1 MGKSEFEI
9 MNDNDFENMLE
20 NSVTDDLLPEEI
32 VNNVTP
38 WKKAMKR
45 ILWGIAL
52 STVTFNFLYLN
63 YILPAIGIMLSF
75 FGYRALRCE
84 NKWFKMCFAVS
95 AGRAAYFF
103 SKLVLNTT
111 IIKSYDI
118 VFKILFVFDVAVSV
132 LMVFEFFCLWRGL
145 RAAQKKAGISV
156 HCGSAFMLM
165 LWYAVLCVL
174 AFIGY
179 SGFVIITVMLIG
191 YIFIIVSVYRLSKTF
206 DKVGY
211 SFKTAFIK
219 ISNKCIVLILVLAV
233 SVGGTIGYLFGGR
246 YPMKWRKADMSEH
259 DEVEGIKAHLTELGF
274 PEYVLDDLSAEDIKS
289 CDGALSVVVDNLD
302 VWNREIADGMLEM
315 VGIGVKVS
323 DEPHKWII
331 FHHFIWTENPGFCGT
346 ESVHLWPVYQ
356 DISSGWISDGKIS
369 GRVLYDKDGE
379 TFIAPYHLLEET
391 YLTYDTVLFGK
402 QTRRDIYGSFSMPK
416 KGNNRRGYVS
426 YSVKGNSSAD
436 VIYSSMHYTHQK
448 SRFQYPVMTAAE
460 KRKMSERRIS
470 GVFYTVSLRIQFF
483 TLTPDPS
490 TLFG

>member
-1 MGKSEFEI
+1 MGKREFET

-20 NSVTDDLLPEEI
+20 NSVPDGLLPEEI

-52 STVTFNFLYLN
+52 STVTFNVLYLN
-63 YILPAIGIMLSF
+63 YILPAIGLILIL

-84 NKWFKMCFAVS
+84 NKWFNMCFIAS

-103 SKLVLNTT
+103 LKLVLNTT
-111 IIKSYDI
+111 IIKSYD
-118 VFKILFVFDVAVSV
+118 VAFKILFAFDVVSSV
-132 LMVFEFFCLWRGL
+132 LIVFEFFCLWRGL
-145 RAAQKKAGISV
+145 RTAQKKAGLPV
-156 HCGSAFMLM
+156 RCGSAFMLM
-165 LWYAVLCVL
+165 LWYAILCVL
-174 AFIGY
+174 SFIRYNG
-179 SGFVIITVMLIG
+179 SVIIIMMLIG
-191 YIFIIVSVYRLSKTF
+191 YIFIIFSVYRLSKTF

-233 SVGGTIGYLFGGR
+233 SVGATIGYLFGGR
-246 YPMKWRKADMSEH
+246 YPMKWRAADLSEH
-259 DEVEGIKAHLTELGF
+259 DEVESIKAHLTELGF

-289 CDGALSVVVDNLD
+289 CDGALSIVVDNSNL
-302 VWNREIADGMLEM
+302 WHGELADGMLEM
-315 VGIGVKVS
+315 VGIGVKIS

-331 FHHFIWTENPGFCGT
+331 FHHFVWTEDPGFCGT
-346 ESVHLWPVYQ
+346 ESVHLWPIYQ
-356 DISSGWISDGKIS
+356 DISSGWISDGEIS
-369 GRVLYDKDGE
+369 GRVLYDKEGE

-391 YLTYDTVLFGK
+391 YLTYDTVLFGN
-402 QTRRDIYGSFSMPK
+402 QTRRDIFASFSMPK
-416 KGNNRRGYVS
+416 KGNNGRGYVS

-460 KRKMSERRIS
+460 KRKMSENRIS
-470 GVFYTVSLRIQFF
+470 GVFYTVSQRIQFF

-490 TLFG
+490 TYFG

>member
-1 MGKSEFEI
+1 MGKREFET

-20 NSVTDDLLPEEI
+20 NSVPDGLLPEEI

-63 YILPAIGIMLSF
+63 YILPAIGLILIF

-84 NKWFKMCFAVS
+84 NKWFNMCFIAS

-103 SKLVLNTT
+103 LKLVLNTT
-111 IIKSYDI
+111 IIKSYD
-118 VFKILFVFDVAVSV
+118 VTSKILFAFDVVSSV
-132 LMVFEFFCLWRGL
+132 LIVFEFFFLWRGL
-145 RAAQKKAGISV
+145 RTAQKKAGLPV
-156 HCGSAFMLM
+156 RCGSAFMLM

-174 AFIGY
+174 AFIRYNG
-179 SGFVIITVMLIG
+179 SVIIIMMLIG
-191 YIFIIVSVYRLSKTF
+191 YIFIIFSVYRLSKTF

-211 SFKTAFIK
+211 SFKTAFIR
-219 ISNKCIVLILVLAV
+219 ISNKCILLILALAIAA
-233 SVGGTIGYLFGGR
+233 GATIGYLFGGR
-246 YPMKWRKADMSEH
+246 YPMKWCKADMSEH

-315 VGIGVKVS
+315 VGIGVKIS

-346 ESVHLWPVYQ
+346 ESVHLWPIYQ
-356 DISSGWISDGKIS
+356 DISSGWISDGEIS

-379 TFIAPYHLLEET
+379 TFIAPYHSLEET
-391 YLTYDTVLFGK
+391 YLTYETIFFGN

-448 SRFQYPVMTAAE
+448 SCFQYPVMTAME
-460 KRKMSERRIS
+460 KRKMSEMRIS
-470 GVFYTVSLRIQFF
+470 GVFYTVSQRIQFF

>member
-1 MGKSEFEI
+1 
-9 MNDNDFENMLE
+9 
-20 NSVTDDLLPEEI
+20 
-32 VNNVTP
+32 
-38 WKKAMKR
+38 
-45 ILWGIAL
+45 
-52 STVTFNFLYLN
+52 
-63 YILPAIGIMLSF
+63 
-75 FGYRALRCE
+75 
-84 NKWFKMCFAVS
+84 MCFIAS

-103 SKLVLNTT
+103 LKLVLNTT
-111 IIKSYDI
+111 IIKSYD
-118 VFKILFVFDVAVSV
+118 VTSKILFAFDVVSSV
-132 LMVFEFFCLWRGL
+132 LIVFEFFCLWRGL
-145 RAAQKKAGISV
+145 RTAQKKAGLPV
-156 HCGSAFMLM
+156 RCGSAFMLM

-174 AFIGY
+174 AFIRYNG
-179 SGFVIITVMLIG
+179 SVIIIMMLIG
-191 YIFIIVSVYRLSKTF
+191 YIFIIFSVYRLSKTF

-211 SFKTAFIK
+211 SFKTAFIR
-219 ISNKCIVLILVLAV
+219 ISNKCILLILALAIAA
-233 SVGGTIGYLFGGR
+233 GATIGYLFGGR
-246 YPMKWRKADMSEH
+246 YPMKWRAADLSEH
-259 DEVEGIKAHLTELGF
+259 DEVESVKAHLTELGF

-356 DISSGWISDGKIS
+356 DISSGWISDGEIS

-379 TFIAPYHLLEET
+379 TFIAPYFSVEEINYT
-391 YLTYDTVLFGK
+391 YESLFFGN
-402 QTRRDIYGSFSMPK
+402 QTRRDIFASFSMPK

-460 KRKMSERRIS
+460 KRMALQAPIS
-470 GVFYTVSLRIQFF
+470 GVFYTVSQRIQFF

-490 TLFG
+490 ALFG